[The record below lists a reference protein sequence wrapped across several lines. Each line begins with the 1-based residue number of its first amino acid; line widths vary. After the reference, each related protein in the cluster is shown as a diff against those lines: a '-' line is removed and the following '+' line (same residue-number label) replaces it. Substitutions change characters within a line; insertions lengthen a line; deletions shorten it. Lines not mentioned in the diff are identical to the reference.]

1 MGATLLARQKN
12 AEHTENGGR
21 RGIFPLFSA
30 SSPIFRV
37 FRVFLG
43 FFYRRFKRATP
54 DYYPMLKLY
63 NTLTNRVEEFQP
75 LNPPEV
81 RMYVCGPTVYDHA
94 HIGNFRTFLFADL
107 LRRYIKYKG
116 YRLRHVM
123 NITDVDDKIIARAV
137 RNKKSLREFTDQYI
151 QFFFEDFDALGAE
164 RPEEILRA
172 TDYIP
177 EMVEII
183 KRLGANGYTY
193 QSEGSTYFRIAGFE
207 NYGRLSKMNFE
218 GNVAG
223 ASERVDA
230 DEYDKENARDFVLW
244 KAAKQGE
251 PSWETELGN
260 GRPGWHIE
268 CSAMSMKSLGET
280 FDIHAGG
287 VDLVFPHHEN
297 EIAQSEGATGK
308 AFVRYWVHAEFL
320 MVEGQKMSKKLGNFF
335 TFRDLVAK
343 GYKPRAIRYLLL
355 SAPHHKQLNFTFE
368 GLRGAETT
376 VDRLNDFKKR
386 LTELKPEAGSSPA
399 IAELIECSRR
409 RFEDAL
415 DDDLNT
421 AEALAVI
428 HDFVRE
434 TNTAM
439 AQGAIKA
446 DDLGVLL
453 ALLDRFDSVF
463 NVFGEVKQELLDSE
477 IQAMID
483 ERQAARAAKNFARA
497 DEIRDQLTAMGII
510 LEDTKEG
517 LRWRRK

>member
-1 MGATLLARQKN
+1 
-12 AEHTENGGR
+12 
-21 RGIFPLFSA
+21 
-30 SSPIFRV
+30 
-37 FRVFLG
+37 
-43 FFYRRFKRATP
+43 
-54 DYYPMLKLY
+54 MLKIY
-63 NTLTNRVEEFQP
+63 NTLTNQVEEFQP
-75 LNPPEV
+75 INPPEV
-81 RMYVCGPTVYDHA
+81 RMYVCGPTVYDYA

-137 RNKKSLREFTDQYI
+137 ENKKSLREFTDQYI

-164 RPEEILRA
+164 RPEEVLRA
-172 TDYIP
+172 TDHIP
-177 EMVEII
+177 EMVEVI
-183 KRLGANGYTY
+183 KRIGANGLSY

-207 NYGRLSKMNFE
+207 RYGRLSKMKFE

-230 DEYDKENARDFVLW
+230 DEYDKENVRDFVLW
-244 KAAKQGE
+244 KAAKEVE
-251 PSWETELGN
+251 PFWETELGA

-308 AFVRYWVHAEFL
+308 QFVRYWVHAEFL

-343 GYKPRAIRYLLL
+343 GHTPRAIRYLLL
-355 SAPHHKQLNFTFE
+355 SAPHHKQLNFTLE
-368 GLRGAETT
+368 GLRGAEST
-376 VDRLNDFKKR
+376 VERLNDFKRR
-386 LTELKPEAGSSPA
+386 LTELKTEEGSSPA
-399 IAELIECSRR
+399 IAELIEQSRR
-409 RFEDAL
+409 RFEEAL

-421 AEALAVI
+421 AEALAAI

-439 AQGAIKA
+439 AQGAVRA
-446 DDLGVLL
+446 GDREALL
-453 ALLDRFDSVF
+453 AMVDRFDSVF

-477 IQAMID
+477 IQALID
-483 ERQAARAAKNFARA
+483 ERQAARAARNFARA
-497 DEIRDQLTAMGII
+497 DEIRNHLTAMGII